1 MVCYTIP
8 TITAVVVHF
17 IRGKKPSW
25 KDSQKYKS
33 LNLLLFGGAIF
44 GIVDHLWNGEL
55 FLVGSDIVSDI
66 LLGFAIT
73 ATILAA
79 WGVMVYL
86 EEMSKKSTSKAT
98 N

>member
-8 TITAVVVHF
+8 TITAVVLHF

-44 GIVDHLWNGEL
+44 GIVDHIWNGEL
-55 FLVGSDIVSDI
+55 FLVGPNILSDL

-73 ATILAA
+73 LTIVGV
-79 WGVMVYL
+79 WGVTIYL
-86 EEMSKKSTSKAT
+86 EAISQKETSKAA